1 MITNMVTIKTLS
13 ICMVLIGATFFSLSF
28 SPARKILGNV
38 AGRLRKKWLLLTM
51 RDIDQRKH
59 SEERLAKLNECFLG
73 FSTDPQENINCLT
86 AICGELMGAVC
97 ALYNRL
103 DTGMLHTIAHWNAP
117 PDFKLID
124 LADGHICTDVIK
136 RGGDQLFCVRNL
148 PETSY
153 AESDPNVKRYNLK
166 TYIGMPVR
174 CCGIYIGSLCVVFQK
189 DFSPDEEDRKFMG
202 ILASAVGVE
211 EERSRAAEQLR
222 KAHAELETRV
232 LERTA
237 ELASANERLVV
248 DIDERKRAE
257 ESLWKSENLLRR
269 VFEAIPD
276 LLAVID
282 SGLRIVRSN
291 WHGGYEYV
299 PAEVRERSPH
309 CYQAFYPEQGKPCE
323 SCHTIEVFRTGKP
336 AALEKYNPRIGM
348 VEAHAYPVFDDTGNV
363 AMVVELV
370 RDITERKRLENE
382 IRNTHKL
389 ESLGVLAGGIAH
401 DFNNLLTGILGNIS
415 LAKVL
420 IKPQDKACKRLDE
433 AEKAVGRARDLTQ
446 QLLTFSKGGAPVKKT
461 ASMEQIVMDSASFV
475 LSGSNVRCEFI
486 IPDSVWP
493 VEADEGQM
501 NQVINNLIINS
512 DQSMPEG
519 GMIRV
524 SIVNLIV
531 GPMDVLPVKEGRYV
545 KISIEDQGV
554 GIPEEHLQRIFDP
567 YFSTKQKGSGL
578 GLATVYS
585 IINSH
590 DGHIKVES
598 KIGIGTTFH
607 IFMPASV
614 NSLQATTL
622 PKETPIRGSGKIL
635 VMDDE
640 EVIREVAAQILGH
653 LGYSV
658 VVCCDGVETIEAY
671 LKAKESGEP
680 FIAVIMDL
688 TVPGGMGGKETM
700 KRLREI
706 DSGVVGIVSSGYC
719 NDPILAH
726 YSEYGFSG
734 VVAKPY
740 NMEELGKA
748 LHNISTQS

>member
-13 ICMVLIGATFFSLSF
+13 ICMVLIGAAFLSLSF
-28 SPARKILGNV
+28 PPARKILGNV
-38 AGRLRKKWLLLTM
+38 AGRLREKWLQLTM

-59 SEERLAKLNECFLG
+59 SEERLAKLNQCFLG
-73 FSTDPQENINCLT
+73 FSTDPQENIKRLT
-86 AICGELMGAVC
+86 GICGELMGAAC

-103 DTGMLHTIAHWNAP
+103 ETGMLLTMAHWNAP

-124 LADGHICTDVIK
+124 HADGHLCTDVIK

-148 PETSY
+148 PESSY
-153 AESDPNVKRYNLK
+153 AESDPNVKRYNLQ

-174 CCGIYIGSLCVVFQK
+174 CNGIYIGSLCVVFQK
-189 DFSPDEEDRKFMG
+189 DFSPDEEDWKFMG

-211 EERSRAAEQLR
+211 EERRRAAEQLR
-222 KAHAELETRV
+222 KAHEELETRV

-237 ELASANERLVV
+237 ELARANKQLVV
-248 DIDERKRAE
+248 DIAERKRAE
-257 ESLWKSENLLRR
+257 ESLWKSENIVLR

-276 LLAVID
+276 LLSVID
-282 SGLRIVRSN
+282 RDLRIVRSN

-299 PAEVRERSPH
+299 PEEVRDRSPY
-309 CYQAFYPEQGKPCE
+309 CYQAYYPERDKPCE
-323 SCHTIEVFRTGKP
+323 NCHTIEVFRTGKP
-336 AALEKYNPRIGM
+336 AVREKYNPRIGM

-363 AMVVELV
+363 VMAVEIV
-370 RDITERKRLENE
+370 RDVTERKRLENE
-382 IRNTHKL
+382 IRNSHKL

-401 DFNNLLTGILGNIS
+401 DFNNLLTGIMGNIS

-420 IKPQDKACKRLDE
+420 INPQDKAFKRLDE
-433 AEKAVGRARDLTQ
+433 AEKAVWRARDLTQ

-461 ASMEQIVMDSASFV
+461 ASIEQIVMDSASFV
-475 LSGSNVRCEFI
+475 LRGSNVRCEFI
-486 IPDSVWP
+486 IPAPVWP

-501 NQVINNLIINS
+501 SQVINNLIINS
-512 DQSMPEG
+512 DQAMPEG

-524 SIVNLIV
+524 HIENLVV
-531 GPMDVLPVKEGRYV
+531 GPMDVLTVKEGRYV
-545 KISIEDQGV
+545 KISIEDHGV
-554 GIPEEHLQRIFDP
+554 GIPEEHLQKIFDP

-598 KIGIGTTFH
+598 KVGIGTTFH
-607 IFMPASV
+607 LYIPASV
-614 NSLQATTL
+614 NLLQAATL
-622 PKETPIRGSGKIL
+622 TKETPIAGSGKIL

-640 EVIREVAAQILGH
+640 EVIREVAAEILGH

-658 VVCCDGVETIEAY
+658 VVCCDGVETIEEY
-671 LKAKESGEP
+671 LKANETGEP
-680 FIAVIMDL
+680 FAAVIMDL

-700 KRLREI
+700 KKLLEI

-726 YSEYGFSG
+726 YREYGFSG

-748 LHNISTQS
+748 LHGLSIQR